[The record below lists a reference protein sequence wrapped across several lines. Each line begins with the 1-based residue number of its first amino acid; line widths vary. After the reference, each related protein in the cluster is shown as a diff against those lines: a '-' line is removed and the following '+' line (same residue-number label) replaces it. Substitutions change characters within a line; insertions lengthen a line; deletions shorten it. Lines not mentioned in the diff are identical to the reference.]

1 MPTAQGFAYVQFGS
15 REALESAIALDGA
28 DFQKRKIII
37 AESRPPPTSSG
48 ERGGRGGR
56 GRGRHDNF
64 GGGRGHQNEYDRGD
78 HRQGS
83 HSYAGQSDGHFAAAP
98 GAGHRHQLDVADA
111 GESCTRTYCESCG
124 LLIIGHPCHC
134 RKTERL
140 GNSRFHI
147 LRLQN
152 PTHTSLHQLG
162 ILQHFK

>member
-1 MPTAQGFAYVQFGS
+1 MSTAQGFAYVQFGS

-28 DFQKRKIII
+28 DFQKRKLII

-64 GGGRGHQNEYDRGD
+64 GGGRGHQHEYDRGD

-111 GESCTRTYCESCG
+111 GESQ
-124 LLIIGHPCHC
+124 LQV
-134 RKTERL
+134 
-140 GNSRFHI
+140 
-147 LRLQN
+147 LQN
-152 PTHTSLHQLG
+152 PDLNIAEPIHSQEIASQKRFNNCKRRSTCRLLHE
-162 ILQHFK
+162 ITV